1 MRTASIS
8 FTKNS
13 LSAILEEVR
22 QGETVM
28 ITDRRR
34 PIATIER
41 FTPDFSGDAAGM
53 EELVRSGAVTP
64 PRRSL
69 DVADFF
75 AGEIPRLGN
84 EISASELIVAERR
97 EGR

>member
-1 MRTASIS
+1 MKTASIS

-41 FTPDFSGDAAGM
+41 FIPDFSGEASCM
-53 EELVRSGAVTP
+53 EELVRRGAVTP

-69 DVADFF
+69 NVADFF
-75 AGEIPRLGN
+75 AGEIPRLRDD
-84 EISASELIVAERR
+84 ISASKLIVAERR

>member
-1 MRTASIS
+1 M
-8 FTKNS
+8 
-13 LSAILEEVR
+13 SAILEEVR

-41 FTPDFSGDAAGM
+41 FTPDFSGEAAGM
-53 EELVRSGAVTP
+53 EELIRRGAVTP

-69 DVADFF
+69 NVAEFF
-75 AGEIPRLGN
+75 AGEIPRLRDD
-84 EISASELIVAERR
+84 ISASELIVAERR
-97 EGR
+97 KGR